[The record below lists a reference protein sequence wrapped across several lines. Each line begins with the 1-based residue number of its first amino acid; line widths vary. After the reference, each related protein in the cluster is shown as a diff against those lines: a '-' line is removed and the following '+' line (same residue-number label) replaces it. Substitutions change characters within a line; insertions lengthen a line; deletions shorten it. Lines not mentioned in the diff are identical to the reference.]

1 MLGWEH
7 FAVPG
12 FVEKV
17 VLTARIKA
25 YVIFM
30 AASVVHTTTGPL
42 LHGGSFWGGRF
53 YIQSCMD
60 GAEALKS
67 GRRPTCSETN
77 PEGTLAE

>member
-30 AASVVHTTTGPL
+30 AASVVHTTAGPV
-42 LHGGSFWGGRF
+42 LHGCWVGGWMC